1 VGSRRFRA
9 AALIPVLLALSGC
22 GPTATIDGRGDA
34 LDANDADEPAELDL
48 DDVLADV
55 EQFWTDEYPTTYGAA
70 YEPLEG
76 GFHPFS
82 SIDDPPDCGEPLT
95 YRDVAGN
102 AYYCPVGDLIAWDEQ
117 GLLPKLEEQ
126 FGPLSIAL
134 VMAHEWG
141 HAIQAR
147 ANVSGA
153 TILLEQQAD
162 CFAGAWTARL
172 AAGESESV
180 SLGSE
185 SLDAALAGMLFF
197 SDQPGTPASDP
208 SAHGLGF
215 DRVSAFQD
223 GFEEGAPRCAEYPD
237 EPPVVLAALFE
248 EQGQFVPNNLPYVE
262 AIPLIVTDLDEFWT
276 NELPDDFRAIDEV
289 LPYDVNGSLDDLP
302 RCGSD
307 APDPELL
314 DNAVLYC
321 AATNTVAFDDEFL
334 RRVHQR
340 IGDFG
345 SAILI
350 ANRWSQAVQQQTDA
364 ASEVDDPQ
372 LHADC
377 LSGAWVANI
386 LVGNS
391 ENITL
396 TPDDLDEVVRA
407 FLAVNVGVSEGAES
421 GELLAFDRVQAL
433 RIGMLNGLPACAQ
446 F

>member
-1 VGSRRFRA
+1 MGSRHLR
-9 AALIPVLLALSGC
+9 IALSVVALVAVGGC
-22 GPTATIDGRGDA
+22 GPSVTIDGGANERGGPS
-34 LDANDADEPAELDL
+34 EESSLDL
-48 DDVLADV
+48 EDVLFDIEA
-55 EQFWTDEYPTTYGAA
+55 FWSDEFPRVYGDEYQ
-70 YEPLEG
+70 PLEG
-76 GFHPFS
+76 GFHPYS
-82 SIDDPPDCGEPLT
+82 SVDDPPDCGEPLT

-102 AYYCPVGDLIAWDEQ
+102 AYYCPIDDLIAWDEQ
-117 GLLPKLEEQ
+117 QLLPRLEDE

-147 ANVSGA
+147 ANVRGA
-153 TILLEQQAD
+153 TILMEQQAD

-172 AAGESESV
+172 AAGGSETV
-180 SLGSE
+180 SLGDA
-185 SLDAALAGMLFF
+185 SLDSALAGMLFF

-215 DRVSAFQD
+215 DRVGAFQD
-223 GFEEGAPRCAEYPD
+223 GFEAGSERCAGYPD
-237 EPPVVLAALFE
+237 DPPIVLSALFE

-262 AIPLIVTDLDEFWT
+262 AIPLIVTDLDEYWSA
-276 NELPDDFRAIDEV
+276 ELDGQFAGVDEV
-289 LPYDVNGSLDDLP
+289 VPYDPDGSADGLP

-307 APDPELL
+307 DPDRELL

-321 AATNTVAFDDEFL
+321 GASNTVAFDDEFL
-334 RRVHQR
+334 RRVHER

-345 SAILI
+345 SAILL
-350 ANRWSQAVQQQTDA
+350 ATRWSQAVQQRTDVA
-364 ASEVDDPQ
+364 AGVDDLQ

-391 ENITL
+391 KNITL

-407 FLAVNVGVSEGAES
+407 FLAVNVGVAEGEAS
-421 GELLAFDRVQAL
+421 DELLAFDRVQAL
-433 RIGMLNGLPACAQ
+433 RTGMLNGLPACNPNLR
-446 F
+446 